1 MWHRRFL
8 SALIFLVALGGCAGF
23 IKGVTNTNLYEPP
36 QASASY
42 TIESALDNPIIA
54 RKIALMLHY
63 QMQKLGFKR
72 DDDRGDIRVS
82 FAFDV
87 VPAGVV
93 SRAYTFLYYPA
104 STSGPTFST
113 ATTTIST
120 TRIFEK
126 SIAVRMADGKT
137 DKVLWEGLTIEEGWC
152 NQIIVTAP
160 AILFVMFK
168 DFPQEQTNVRQMQNI
183 DTLGAKEFKALFPAN
198 TDWGCR

>member
-1 MWHRRFL
+1 MRHRRFL
-8 SALIFLVALGGCAGF
+8 PALIFLVTLGGCAGF

-42 TIESALDNPIIA
+42 MIESVSNDPIIA

-63 QMQKLGFKR
+63 QMQELGLKR
-72 DDDRGDIRVS
+72 DDDRGDVRVS

-87 VPAGVV
+87 VPAGAI
-93 SRAYTFLYYPA
+93 SRAHTFLYYPA
-104 STSGPTFST
+104 STSALTFST

-126 SIAVRMADGKT
+126 SIAVRMTDGKT
-137 DKVLWEGLTIEEGWC
+137 DKALWEGRTTEAGWC

-160 AILFVMFK
+160 AILFAMFK
-168 DFPQEQTNVRQMQNI
+168 DFPREQTNVRQTQST
-183 DTLGAKEFKALFPAN
+183 DAPGAKEFKALFPAN